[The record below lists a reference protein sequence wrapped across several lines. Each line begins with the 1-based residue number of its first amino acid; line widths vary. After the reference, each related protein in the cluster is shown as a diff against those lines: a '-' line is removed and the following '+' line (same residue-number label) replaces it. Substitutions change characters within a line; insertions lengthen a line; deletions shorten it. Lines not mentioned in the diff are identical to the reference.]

1 MCFNKLIIPF
11 VPTLENLLKQS
22 HSKVK
27 GGKKL
32 SGLSLSLFL
41 LPYFLNFK
49 SSSQQALTRFFLNP
63 QKNSATSSHEIMT
76 PATVRQAF

>member
-27 GGKKL
+27 GEKANRFL
-32 SGLSLSLFL
+32 PLSLFL
-41 LPYFLNFK
+41 LTYFLNFK
-49 SSSQQALTRFFLNP
+49 SSSQQALTRFFFFKSTKKLSNIL
-63 QKNSATSSHEIMT
+63 T
-76 PATVRQAF
+76 

>member
-27 GGKKL
+27 GGKKAIRSL
-32 SGLSLSLFL
+32 PLSLFL
-41 LPYFLNFK
+41 LTYFLNFK
-49 SSSQQALTRFFLNP
+49 SSSQQALTRFFFLNP
-63 QKNSATSSHEIMT
+63 QKKNKPQQHPHMKL
-76 PATVRQAF
+76 